1 MSFREK
7 SAWISAVLISLFLLS
22 YFVPTLGGH
31 VSGAQRLHHFLLVVL
46 TFATLE
52 IVLHAVI
59 AIRSPRD
66 ARAPKDERERLIA
79 LKAARISYYVLMVG
93 ALSSIFT
100 IHLGAGAARIVGHM
114 FLSVVVAE
122 LVRFVSIIV
131 FHRRGV

>member
-7 SAWISAVLISLFLLS
+7 SAWISAVLISLFLVSSHLLS
-22 YFVPTLGGH
+22 HMHAG
-31 VSGAQRLHHFLLVVL
+31 LHPFLLIVV
-46 TFATLE
+46 TFITLE

-66 ARAPKDERERLIA
+66 ARAPKDERERLIG
-79 LKAARISYYVLMVG
+79 LKAARIAYYVLLVG

-100 IHLGAGAARIVGHM
+100 IHLGARASQIAGHM
-114 FLSVVVAE
+114 FLAVVVAE

>member
-22 YFVPTLGGH
+22 FVLVNEH
-31 VSGAQRLHHFLLVVL
+31 LNAADRLHPFLLVVV
-46 TFATLE
+46 TFVTLE
-52 IVLHAVI
+52 IVLHALI

-79 LKAARISYYVLMVG
+79 LKASRFAYYVLMVG
-93 ALSSIFT
+93 ALLSIFT
-100 IHLGAGAARIVGHM
+100 IHLGWGADMIVGHV
-114 FLSVVVAE
+114 FLSVLVAE
-122 LVRFVSIIV
+122 LVRFISIIV